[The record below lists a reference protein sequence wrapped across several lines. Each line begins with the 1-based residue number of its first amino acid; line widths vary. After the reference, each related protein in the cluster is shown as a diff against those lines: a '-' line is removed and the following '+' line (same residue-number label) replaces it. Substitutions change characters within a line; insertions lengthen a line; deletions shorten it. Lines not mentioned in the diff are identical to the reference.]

1 MSSHRMF
8 FMIPALIILAL
19 NFTGAAAQSNILWL
33 QDFTGDMVIG
43 NDTYRY
49 EFATVD
55 GNDCKVEFRESVTDK
70 KGSTESRSWIF
81 YLSDIDPEGIN
92 FRTRGKYVETT
103 LETRNSQKF
112 ITCYEDG
119 TLDEYTDEV
128 SLRMT
133 EVDVTRKLIDLLKSH
148 IGSCTE
154 TETSWDDR
162 DAAFGW
168 LTQNIGK
175 AVDDDVQ
182 WEQQFSQGDKPYLAR
197 LSSKSTDSKGNEEA
211 FEYLFD
217 LSDINPASVK
227 LEVSGKSLAV
237 AVPVRDGKD
246 YIEMNGP
253 GGREYTD
260 ELMIYA
266 DDIEMARNTVNA
278 MYYVT
283 AGTVPERQAWDSYL
297 GALGFV
303 KENLGEVRSGDDLF
317 HTGLEYTDNPAGI
330 VKLTVAE
337 TEDEGETE
345 KVVYSFYLADMVPQ
359 PVLEVSRN
367 MITIEMETMEDR
379 DYIMKTTGGS
389 VTGYDSDMEFP
400 AAGIDV
406 ARDIVRALEVAIAN
420 SLEDIREFT
429 SVEEVNSWMD
439 ENLVTLF
446 SEDEQYEQKL
456 TVNRELQ
463 NQIVY
468 ERKVTEEGE
477 GVTET
482 KYVLYPEDIS
492 LDELKIGVKW
502 GKLNVA
508 IETAKDDYIR
518 NFKNG
523 VLQDYTDD
531 VEVYFSDPLVA
542 KNFVAAVRYLKE
554 HTAATESPEMSG
566 EEAFSFLAGNIPHVE
581 VPGEVH
587 EQKLEMADGEPCK
600 LRFTRVEK
608 EDDGDSDE
616 FVFEFMPQDIDSGK
630 SKLSAEGELL
640 EITLVTV
647 GNQKLIKPFEN
658 GEEENFDDDF
668 TIYADDV
675 LLAKKLMA
683 AFGALSNACQ

>member
-1 MSSHRMF
+1 MSSHRMI

-19 NFTGAAAQSNILWL
+19 NPTGAAAQGNILWL

-70 KGSTESRSWIF
+70 KGSVESRSWIF

-119 TLDEYTDEV
+119 ALDEYTDEV

-162 DAAFGW
+162 EAAFGW
-168 LTQNIGK
+168 LTENIGK
-175 AVDDDVQ
+175 AMDDDVQ
-182 WEQQFSQGDKPYLAR
+182 WEQQFSRGDKPYLAK
-197 LSSKSTDSKGNEEA
+197 LSSRSVDAKGNEEA
-211 FEYLFD
+211 FEYQFD

-246 YIEMNGP
+246 YIEVNGP
-253 GGREYTD
+253 DGREYTD

-266 DDIEMARNTVNA
+266 DDIEMARQTVNA

-283 AGTVPERQAWDSYL
+283 AGTVPERQTWDSYL

-303 KENLGEVRSGDDLF
+303 QENLGEVRSGDELF
-317 HTGLEYTDNPAGI
+317 QPVLEYTDNPAGI
-330 VKLTVAE
+330 VNLTITG
-337 TEDEGETE
+337 TEDDGETE
-345 KVVYSFYLADMVPQ
+345 ETGYSFYLADMSPQ

-367 MITIEMETMEDR
+367 MITIEMETRDDR
-379 DYIMKTTGGS
+379 DYIMKTSGES

-429 SVEEVNSWMD
+429 SVEEVNGWMD

-456 TVNRELQ
+456 TVNQEMQ

-482 KYVLYPEDIS
+482 SYVLYPEDIS
-492 LDELKIGVKW
+492 PEELKIDVKW
-502 GKLNVA
+502 GKLQVVMG
-508 IETAKDDYIR
+508 TDRGDFIR
-518 NFKNG
+518 NFSNG

-531 VEVYFSDPLVA
+531 VEVFFSDPLVA
-542 KNFVAAVRYLKE
+542 KNFVVAIRYLKE
-554 HTAATESPEMSG
+554 HAVVAASPEMSR
-566 EEAFSFLAGNIPHVE
+566 EEAFSFLSGNIPHVE
-581 VPGEVH
+581 IPGEVH
-587 EQKLEMADGEPCK
+587 EQKLEMADGDPCK
-600 LRFTRVEK
+600 LRFTRLEK

-616 FVFEFMPQDIDSGK
+616 FVFEFMPQDIDIGK
-630 SKLSAEGELL
+630 SKLSADGELL
-640 EITLVTV
+640 ELTLVTV

-668 TIYADDV
+668 TICVDDV
-675 LLAKKLMA
+675 LLAKKILA
-683 AFGALSNACQ
+683 TFGALSDGCR